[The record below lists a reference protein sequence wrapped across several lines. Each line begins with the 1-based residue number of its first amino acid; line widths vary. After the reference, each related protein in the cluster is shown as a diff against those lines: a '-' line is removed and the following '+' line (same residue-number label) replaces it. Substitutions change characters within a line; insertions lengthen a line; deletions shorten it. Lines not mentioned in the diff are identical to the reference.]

1 MSSINIDKIDY
12 LLSRIGEKTAELL
25 RADASLRA
33 AKRYNVPQ
41 NNDAI
46 LCAAARVLNAESDL
60 DRLRGRLISILA

>member
-33 AKRYNVPQ
+33 AKR
-41 NNDAI
+41 
-46 LCAAARVLNAESDL
+46 
-60 DRLRGRLISILA
+60 